1 MNRFIVERVLR
12 RERERKSENK
22 EGPRSRSERESKARR
37 PSSCI
42 FVSFPPPLG
51 TDQSPLPL
59 PDARHWTRGIRSRA
73 HGRERLEKRA
83 RGREQGRGTCCEV
96 DALSKSIESLFFFVD
111 LFSFLS
117 YARASLPASRSC
129 KLTRRSSGGHAGGSV
144 QANRKPTHLVVPRV
158 LAKGVVGVGGRHCFS
173 LAFRQRELFFFFLS
187 LFPLPDNAPWP
198 FACPPSGSRRQSGE
212 RALRESERHWRV
224 HARREKKASK
234 KRRLKEVESEQSK
247 E

>member
-96 DALSKSIESLFFFVD
+96 DALSKSIESLVFFRRPLFV
-111 LFSFLS
+111 SFIRS
-117 YARASLPASRSC
+117 RVSASLPQLQTDTPIVGRPCRRLRSGEQEADAPCSTASSC
-129 KLTRRSSGGHAGGSV
+129 QGSRRRRREALFFPCV
-144 QANRKPTHLVVPRV
+144 QAER
-158 LAKGVVGVGGRHCFS
+158 A
-173 LAFRQRELFFFFLS
+173 FFFLS
-187 LFPLPDNAPWP
+187 LPFPLARQRPLAFCVSPLWL
-198 FACPPSGSRRQSGE
+198 AQAERRESAARE
-212 RALRESERHWRV
+212 RAALAG
-224 HARREKKASK
+224 ARSKREKGKQKA
-234 KRRLKEVESEQSK
+234 EVERSGIGTE
-247 E
+247 